1 VTPDRLALGRNR
13 TGQLTLT
20 AKNGPVSWSADT
32 SSTLV
37 TLNSQQGTLQA
48 GQSVTLTVSVTPGT
62 GDEFVFIYSSP
73 LTSGAPQAPSA
84 VPSASQAVEVTW
96 TTGAS
101 RSPRPSPSPSNSSST
116 SPSPSPSSSASAAP
130 SSVLSGS

>member
-1 VTPDRLALGRNR
+1 VTPDRLALGHST

-48 GQSVTLTVSVTPGT
+48 GQSVTLTVRVTPGT
-62 GDEFVFIYSSP
+62 GDEFVFVYSSP
-73 LTSGAPQAPSA
+73 LTSGATQSPSA

-96 TTGAS
+96 TTGPP
-101 RSPRPSPSPSNSSST
+101 RSPRPSPSPSDSS
-116 SPSPSPSSSASAAP
+116 SPSPSASASASAAP